1 MSESASEPQKEG
13 RAFQRDLI
21 AGLVV
26 FLVALPL
33 CLGIALASNA
43 PMISGLIAG
52 IVGGVVVASV
62 SGSHTSVS
70 GPAAGLA
77 AVVVAQLASLG
88 SFSAFALSVCLA
100 GVLQMGLGALKAGF
114 LASFFPS
121 SVIKGLLAA
130 IGVLLILK
138 QFPHVLGHD
147 PDPIGELSFVQ
158 PDGQNTFSEL
168 VASTFNVHAGAAIIG
183 LLSVALMF
191 LWPRVPLLKKSG
203 IPAPLVVVAL
213 GLGLS
218 EWFKAAQPSMTI
230 ETSHLVQMPIIEGFA
245 GLSEVLQFPD
255 FADITNHQIWIG
267 ALTIAVVASL
277 ETLLNLEAV
286 DNLDP
291 KKRVSPPNREL
302 WAQGFGNVASGLLGG
317 LPVTSVIVRS
327 SVNVGANNAT
337 RWSAIFHGILLV
349 VAVFLIPDLLNKIP
363 LACLA
368 GILFVTGTKL
378 ASPKL
383 IKQMWQGGISQFL
396 PFAVTIVS
404 IVLIDLLVG
413 VVIGLCVSALF
424 ILYSNFRRPMR
435 KVMEHHLAEDVLRVK
450 LANQVGFLSRASLE
464 RTLDEVEKGGHV
476 VLDATET
483 EYLDPDVLGLIRE
496 YSRNVGPA
504 RGVRISLEGFQ
515 DRYAELEDRIQYVD
529 YTSRE
534 LQNQITPE
542 QVLELLVRGNQRF
555 RSGSRIG
562 RTLIR
567 QAKATAGD
575 SSPLAVIVSCVDGRA
590 SVEHIFDL
598 GIGEVF
604 VVRVAGTVAVDGV
617 VGSVEYGCSAGAKLI
632 VVLGYSTCGAVQ
644 AAIDELQSGG
654 ELGPLSDCTKL
665 KPLLKAIQ
673 SSIPDGKVPPKSADE
688 EEQRRF
694 KELVN
699 RENVKAGMRTLRERS
714 EKLRNAIE
722 SGKIG
727 IVGGYYDARSGAVE
741 FFDPELDGVEVVVAQ
756 SRSSTPAP
764 RF

>member
-1 MSESASEPQKEG
+1 MSDSGTDTQKDG
-13 RAFQRDLI
+13 RALQRDLI

-100 GVLQMGLGALKAGF
+100 GILQMGLGALKAGF

-147 PDPIGELSFVQ
+147 PDPIGELSFAQ
-158 PDGQNTFSEL
+158 PDGENTFSEL
-168 VASTFNVHAGAAIIG
+168 VASTFNIHAGAAIIG
-183 LLSVALMF
+183 LLSVLLMF
-191 LWPRVPLLKKSG
+191 LWPRVSILKKSG
-203 IPAPLVVVAL
+203 IPAPLVVVGL

-218 EWFKAAQPSMTI
+218 EWFKAAQPSLSVGR
-230 ETSHLVQMPIIEGFA
+230 SHLVQMPLIDGFS

-255 FADITNHQIWIG
+255 FGQIGNPQIWVG

-291 KKRVSPPNREL
+291 RKRVSPPNREL
-302 WAQGFGNVASGLLGG
+302 WAQGCGNVASGLLGG

-378 ASPKL
+378 ASPNL
-383 IKQMWQGGISQFL
+383 IKQMWRGGISQFL

-404 IVLIDLLVG
+404 IVLIDLLIG
-413 VVIGLCVSALF
+413 VVIGLAVSALF

-435 KVMEHHLAEDVLRVK
+435 KVMEHHLAQDVLRVK

-464 RTLDEVEKGGHV
+464 LTLDGVEKGGHV

-483 EYLDPDVLGLIRE
+483 EYLDPDVLGLIRD
-496 YSRNVGPA
+496 YCHHVGPV
-504 RGVRISLEGFQ
+504 RGVQISLEGFR
-515 DRYAELEDRIQYVD
+515 DRYAELEDKIQYVD

-534 LQNQITPE
+534 LQSQITPE
-542 QVLELLVRGNQRF
+542 QVLELLVQGNQRF
-555 RSGSRIG
+555 RSGHRIG

-575 SSPLAVIVSCVDGRA
+575 ASPLAVIVSCVDGRA

-617 VGSVEYGCSAGAKLI
+617 VGSVEYGCSVGAKLI
-632 VVLGYSTCGAVQ
+632 VVLGHSTCGAVR
-644 AAIDELQSGG
+644 AAIDELRSGDEAG
-654 ELGPLSDCTKL
+654 SLCGCARLE
-665 KPLLKAIQ
+665 PLLKEIQ
-673 SSIPDGKVPPKSADE
+673 SNIPDGKVPPSSADE
-688 EEQRRF
+688 EEKRRF
-694 KELVN
+694 EEKVN

-714 EKLRNAIE
+714 EKLRKGIE
-722 SGKIG
+722 SGKVG
-727 IVGGYYDARSGAVE
+727 IVGGYYDVSSGAVE
-741 FFDPELDGVEVVVAQ
+741 FFDPELDGVKVVVAQ
-756 SRSSTPAP
+756 SRSSTAAAQ
-764 RF
+764 F